1 MLNRLLALTIVLVF
15 LVVLGSSNKGDE
27 IQIEVIQ
34 LFIIGD
40 ILIHVISTF
49 YFSQR
54 RSGGLF
60 KVNSVLPQDSAIYEM
75 VKQVQSQVFKT
86 MKLALHSN
94 ASLKPKFYST
104 QVVAGTNYFIMVRI

>member
-54 RSGGLF
+54 RSGGLSKDF
-60 KVNSVLPQDSAIYEM
+60 
-75 VKQVQSQVFKT
+75 
-86 MKLALHSN
+86 
-94 ASLKPKFYST
+94 
-104 QVVAGTNYFIMVRI
+104 